1 MRTTAEECNGEHR
14 LDCEVQ
20 WCVLVFVL
28 LYCGIDDWQG
38 PGSISGVLDDEW
50 GSGLCGRLRR
60 FCFGLSG
67 GGSGDQVRC
76 EVCGGRRKVV
86 ADGIS
91 THLVGEVGEGGGGGW
106 VRERVY
112 GRGGGTCANSFAWS
126 SAVFLSSCSVRH
138 ATVAQPAASAT
149 AACAAV
155 EASLWLSA

>member
-1 MRTTAEECNGEHR
+1 VRTTAEECKGEHT

-28 LYCGIDDWQG
+28 LYCGIDGWQG
-38 PGSISGVLDDEW
+38 LGSVSGVLDDEW

-67 GGSGDQVRC
+67 GGGGDQVRC

-91 THLVGEVGEGGGGGW
+91 THLVGERGVGGGC
-106 VRERVY
+106 ER
-112 GRGGGTCANSFAWS
+112 GETGGGAGP
-126 SAVFLSSCSVRH
+126 VQKVLLGLQLSSCR
-138 ATVAQPAASAT
+138 VAP
-149 AACAAV
+149 
-155 EASLWLSA
+155 